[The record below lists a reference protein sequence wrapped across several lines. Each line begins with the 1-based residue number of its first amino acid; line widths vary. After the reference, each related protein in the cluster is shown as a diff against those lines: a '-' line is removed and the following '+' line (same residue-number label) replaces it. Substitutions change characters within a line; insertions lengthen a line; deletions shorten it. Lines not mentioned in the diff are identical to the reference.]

1 MVPVKQNLVPSW
13 KYGVKCPFLRTPSFV
28 VIHNTANDAPASN
41 EVSYMIG
48 NDYEVSYHYAV
59 DDKEIV
65 QGIPENRNA
74 WASGDGQGDG
84 NMYGI
89 HIEICYS
96 LSGGSRF
103 TQAEKNAAEFT
114 ANLLKKYGWGI
125 NKVKKHQDF
134 DGKYCPHRTLDLGW
148 QRFKD
153 MVAGYL
159 NKEEEDDMTAEEVRL
174 IVKEEIN
181 EFLDDAAE
189 KGIPAWAKAAVE
201 WAVYN
206 GILKGDANGD
216 MRPESYVK
224 RDEAAQMFY
233 NFSGEGKEPSEY
245 AKEIWEKAKEMG
257 ITDGSNPKAAMTREQ
272 GMVFFDRLGLLK

>member
-13 KYGVKCPFLRTPSFV
+13 KYGIKCPFTRTPRFV
-28 VIHNTANDAPASN
+28 VVHNTANDAPAEN
-41 EVSYMIG
+41 EVSYMVI
-48 NDYEVSYHYAV
+48 NDMEVSYHYAV

-103 TQAEKNAAEFT
+103 TQAENNAAEFV
-114 ANLLKKYGWGI
+114 AFILRKYGWGLEQ
-125 NKVKKHQDF
+125 VKKHQDF

-148 QRFKD
+148 QRFKN
-153 MVAGYL
+153 MVADYL
-159 NKEEEDDMTAEEVRL
+159 NKEEEEDMTAEEVRL

-181 EFLDDAAE
+181 EFFEDAAE
-189 KGIPAWAKAAVE
+189 KGIPAWAKAAME

-206 GILKGDANGD
+206 GILKGDKDGSL
-216 MRPESYVK
+216 RPESYVK

-233 NFSGEGKEPSEY
+233 NASGEGKDPSDF

-257 ITDGSNPKAAMTREQ
+257 IIDGSNPRAAMTREQ
-272 GMVFFDRLGLLK
+272 AIVLFDRLGLLK